1 MVKIEVKPEMCEEI
15 KTKDHK
21 HLLRVLMQG
30 TVRDGSP
37 TMNRL
42 KYEAQIQILKVESL
56 LVWFEQICHFIEHG
70 MEKEA
75 EAAALLYSQCVY

>member
-42 KYEAQIQILKVESL
+42 KYEERL
-56 LVWFEQICHFIEHG
+56 LVWFEQICHFIESMG
-70 MEKEA
+70 WKKRPR
-75 EAAALLYSQCVY
+75 LLQFDLYLLDN

>member
-42 KYEAQIQILKVESL
+42 KYEVMDNIELFVQESL

-75 EAAALLYSQCVY
+75 EAAAV

>member
-42 KYEAQIQILKVESL
+42 KYEERGSWFGSNKSAILSSMGWKKRPRL
-56 LVWFEQICHFIEHG
+56 LQFDLY
-70 MEKEA
+70 
-75 EAAALLYSQCVY
+75 LLDN